1 MNPNRNPMNPVSAT
15 DETSECRTP
24 CTSFTEQPLRP
35 ENPVTEPQ
43 TSSEPFEPVLR
54 AHSLA
59 EVHLYV
65 MVQICEKCGEGP
77 LRATT
82 SQTET
87 AGAESRL
94 TLQTRCAHCREESAL
109 RFVYPSAAAGP
120 VTDNVS
126 RFNPT
131 GDRSQILDVA
141 QWVTLHQIM
150 LGAASRATE
159 KAEAWELRCDA
170 GECLDEALRF
180 FEPQSDLPPASAFL
194 TSRSRRRLKD
204 RPELYIRQSLL
215 AARRKLPTRR
225 PQGGTLSSIHSEQT
239 RRWWQFWRPRA

>member
-1 MNPNRNPMNPVSAT
+1 MKPMSAT

-43 TSSEPFEPVLR
+43 RSSEPGEPLLT

-65 MVQICEKCGEGP
+65 MVQICEECGEGP
-77 LRATT
+77 LRATM

-87 AGAESRL
+87 DGAESRL
-94 TLQTRCAHCREESAL
+94 TIQTRCAHCRDESAL
-109 RFVYPSAAAGP
+109 RFVYPSAQAPPAIG
-120 VTDNVS
+120 NVS
-126 RFNPT
+126 RINPT

-141 QWVTLHQIM
+141 QWVTLHRIM

-159 KAEAWELRCDA
+159 KAETWELRCDA

-180 FEPQSDLPPASAFL
+180 FEPQSDLPPASAFR
-194 TSRSRRRLKD
+194 TSRSRRRLQD
-204 RPELYIRQSLL
+204 RPELYIRQSIV
-215 AARRKLPTRR
+215 AARRKLPTLRSE
-225 PQGGTLSSIHSEQT
+225 GGISSSIPSEPT